1 MLLDY
6 MYVRFVT
13 LICFLLQQVEL
24 MPGSGVYI
32 KRATYNQ
39 LQFID
44 KGSKLVRKLVREI
57 FPDVHL
63 LASSSCMGKGESSA
77 GLDRHKVE
85 VIKGAS
91 FGARLFHF
99 FVCQSWKF
107 SETIVLDLAMVNSIV
122 GTCV

>member
-1 MLLDY
+1 MIIRFFWQITINRHTFLD
-6 MYVRFVT
+6 
-13 LICFLLQQVEL
+13 LIKLDFFLCFSLQQVEL

-63 LASSSCMGKGESSA
+63 LASSSCMGKGETSA

-85 VIKGAS
+85 VIKGVYWNLI
-91 FGARLFHF
+91 F
-99 FVCQSWKF
+99 
-107 SETIVLDLAMVNSIV
+107 DN
-122 GTCV
+122 

>member
-1 MLLDY
+1 
-6 MYVRFVT
+6 
-13 LICFLLQQVEL
+13 

-85 VIKGAS
+85 VIKGGSHIFLTLSSLEGFPILLGCAAYS
-91 FGARLFHF
+91 
-99 FVCQSWKF
+99 
-107 SETIVLDLAMVNSIV
+107 VLMLLLSGLTEKKKVSVAN
-122 GTCV
+122 

>member
-1 MLLDY
+1 M
-6 MYVRFVT
+6 
-13 LICFLLQQVEL
+13 CHNLQQVEL
-24 MPGSGVYI
+24 MPGTGVYI

-44 KGSKLVRKLVREI
+44 KGSKLVRKLVREV

-85 VIKGAS
+85 VIKGMCVFTCRSSAGIQAGGVL
-91 FGARLFHF
+91 FFCNGA
-99 FVCQSWKF
+99 
-107 SETIVLDLAMVNSIV
+107 
-122 GTCV
+122 

>member
-1 MLLDY
+1 MFLL
-6 MYVRFVT
+6 
-13 LICFLLQQVEL
+13 LLLQQVEL

-32 KRATYNQ
+32 KRSTYNQ

-63 LASSSCMGKGESSA
+63 LASSSCMGKGETSA

-85 VIKGAS
+85 VIKGVYHFELFNS
-91 FGARLFHF
+91 FRLIRQGSFLG
-99 FVCQSWKF
+99 VRS
-107 SETIVLDLAMVNSIV
+107 LDESSVSLV
-122 GTCV
+122 

>member
-1 MLLDY
+1 
-6 MYVRFVT
+6 
-13 LICFLLQQVEL
+13 

-85 VIKGAS
+85 VIKGGSHISSTLIAGR
-91 FGARLFHF
+91 FPHTAWLRGILCHNVAVERTNREEKGK
-99 FVCQSWKF
+99 CC
-107 SETIVLDLAMVNSIV
+107 N
-122 GTCV
+122 

>member
-1 MLLDY
+1 MCLITLSA
-6 MYVRFVT
+6 FV
-13 LICFLLQQVEL
+13 FVVQVVEL

-32 KRATYNQ
+32 KRAVYNQ

-63 LASSSCMGKGESSA
+63 LASSSCMGKGETSA

-85 VIKGAS
+85 VIKGGCS
-91 FGARLFHF
+91 FYSTLFYCMAF
-99 FVCQSWKF
+99 
-107 SETIVLDLAMVNSIV
+107 
-122 GTCV
+122 

>member
-1 MLLDY
+1 
-6 MYVRFVT
+6 
-13 LICFLLQQVEL
+13 

-57 FPDVHL
+57 FPDVNV
-63 LASSSCMGKGESSA
+63 LANSSCMGKGESAA

-85 VIKGAS
+85 VIK
-91 FGARLFHF
+91 R
-99 FVCQSWKF
+99 
-107 SETIVLDLAMVNSIV
+107 EYLALLSSLLLRAVRV
-122 GTCV
+122 GSVQLLKAAFLWRNC

>member
-1 MLLDY
+1 MIVLFEFIQAFLS
-6 MYVRFVT
+6 MHNRFFW
-13 LICFLLQQVEL
+13 ICFQDVEL

-32 KRATYNQ
+32 KRAVYNQ

-63 LASSSCMGKGESSA
+63 LASSSCMGKGETSA

-85 VIKGAS
+85 VIKGVY
-91 FGARLFHF
+91 LTIFHF
-99 FVCQSWKF
+99 
-107 SETIVLDLAMVNSIV
+107 IIL
-122 GTCV
+122 

>member
-1 MLLDY
+1 
-6 MYVRFVT
+6 
-13 LICFLLQQVEL
+13 

-99 FVCQSWKF
+99 FVSKLEVF
-107 SETIVLDLAMVNSIV
+107 GDIRI
-122 GTCV
+122 

>member
-1 MLLDY
+1 MVHLINVID
-6 MYVRFVT
+6 T
-13 LICFLLQQVEL
+13 LCFFQQVEL
-24 MPGSGVYI
+24 MPGTGVYI

-85 VIKGAS
+85 VIKGMYALS
-91 FGARLFHF
+91 HKTSAGIQTQKPRGY
-99 FVCQSWKF
+99 
-107 SETIVLDLAMVNSIV
+107 M
-122 GTCV
+122 